1 MRNEINWKPVI
12 LVIGLTFVLV
22 GVQVVFALY
31 TFFNDDF
38 AYVVSFLAN
47 KGIFESFIGILLFLV
62 IVKNTTLE
70 DIRGILR
77 DIRPHI
83 VISAGF
89 LFIGIAVGV
98 LLQGILHGFSQ
109 TVFEDL
115 VEQGDMFGSMPPHYQ
130 TLFIFGN
137 NSRVAVLSG
146 ILAFIPFIGLL
157 LPFSIMF
164 MNGFVI
170 GVAPGIFDIAWS
182 TFAMAILPHGI
193 FEIPALIL
201 ASAVGLKFAVSS
213 LKAIIGF
220 LSPPYGV
227 AGRDVF
233 YREIRPGWHAVKLFA
248 VIIPLLIIAALVEVL
263 VSQHLA

>member
-1 MRNEINWKPVI
+1 MRDEIDWKPVI
-12 LVIGLTFVLV
+12 LVLGLAFILV

-38 AYVVSFLAN
+38 VYFVSFLVR
-47 KGIFESFIGILLFLV
+47 KGTFESLIGIMLFLV

-70 DIRGILR
+70 DIRSILR

-83 VISAGF
+83 ALSAGF

-98 LLQGILHGFSQ
+98 LLQDLFYGFSQ
-109 TVFEDL
+109 TIFEEL
-115 VEQGDMFGSMPPHYQ
+115 VEQGDMFGSIPPHYQ

-146 ILAFIPFIGLL
+146 ILTFIPFIGLL

-164 MNGFVI
+164 VNGFII
-170 GVAPGIFDIAWS
+170 GLAPGIFDIAWP
-182 TFAMAILPHGI
+182 TFIMAILPHGI

-227 AGRDVF
+227 AGRDIF

-248 VIIPLLIIAALVEVL
+248 VIIPLLILAAVVEVL
-263 VSQHLA
+263 VSQHLL